1 MKDTPRLIDLRQ
13 FFIYLW
19 ERIWL
24 VLLLAAMMA
33 GAFGYLGYKKQKET
47 WETAVGRGR
56 ASLSSIY
63 NQNKDAYY
71 YNVQKYTDAYPPQG
85 TSNISARVFLDYDI
99 GNLPG
104 GLNATD
110 VSAVYSRM
118 QADARVLLTC
128 DTAIARIIDEL
139 DIRNKYSDMKNITL
153 ENFRFLIN
161 KNNLGT
167 NIMQIVVTDVNQ
179 ERGLAICQKVVDIFL
194 ELAPKNLKLK
204 DIYVID
210 KPSVTDSH
218 SAGVSKEFSA
228 NLGGLLKYGV
238 IGGFGG
244 VIMAAVLLLVIY
256 VVFDRVR
263 NTGDLA
269 FAGTSLYAKLP
280 KKTAKRDE
288 AEKRL
293 AYQILLSGKKV
304 VALVPVNEKVGEEKL
319 AEALEQELLSVG
331 QKAASF
337 TLGEG
342 KKVSQ
347 LIKDVEEAGSKQDII
362 LVNTPAIKEH
372 ADGLLLASAAEGV
385 ILVASYG
392 ATTMKD
398 MKSAV
403 NEMNTSGTELI
414 GTVLNKTKR

>member
-71 YNVQKYTDAYPPQG
+71 YNVQKFTDAYPPQG
-85 TSNISARVFLDYDI
+85 ASNITARVFLDYDF

-139 DIRNKYSDMKNITL
+139 DLRNKYSDMKNITL